1 MKNYN
6 NALIIVLIL
15 PWSLLMAATSLTN
28 DQINHSLQE
37 LPGWHMVTQPCMNI
51 TKTFTFPSFEKA
63 MRFVNSVANLAQKID
78 HHPDISVSYTKV
90 TLALCTHD
98 INGVSQKDLE
108 FAHSVEMEISGE
120 LINDSCT
127 TIENLRSQVESFVCE
142 RDWVQFH
149 SLKNLSMAIAIEAAE
164 LMEHFT
170 WLDRSTEVDLEH
182 KRCEIE
188 NELVDVLTA
197 AFAFANRYN
206 VDITTA
212 FLRKLALNKKKYP
225 IDKAKGRWEKYTA
238 YQDCPDTQK

>member
-1 MKNYN
+1 MKNYK
-6 NALIIVLIL
+6 NALTIL
-15 PWSLLMAATSLTN
+15 LTISWSFFMATTCLTH
-28 DQINHSLQE
+28 DQLNHSLQE
-37 LPGWHMVTQPCMNI
+37 LPGWQMVTEPCMRI

-63 MRFVNSVANLAQKID
+63 MRFVNGVANHAQKID

-90 TLALCTHD
+90 TITLCTHD
-98 INGVSQKDLE
+98 VNGVSQKDLD
-108 FAHSVEMEISGE
+108 FARSVETKLSGE

-127 TIENLRSQVESFVCE
+127 TIENVRAHVESFVCE

-149 SLKNLSMAIAIEAAE
+149 SLKNLSIAIAIEAAE

-170 WLDRSTEVDLEH
+170 WLDSASEEDLEH

-225 IDKAKGRWEKYTA
+225 IDKAKGRWDKYTA